1 MAGFLSPPSAG
12 SSLALWRGVR
22 RRGVGPAAVALLLLF
37 LAPGRASPEPR
48 PLKNNRFSIDLFQGP
63 ILAPIS
69 VTAIGGAYAA
79 SAEGISGMVVNAA
92 APATR
97 EPFSVNNFEID
108 GSGSISIPV
117 SLFENN
123 DFDNSGSVDYD
134 YSNFLY
140 GTLGGLLQY
149 GPVGAGANAELQR
162 YSLTDRE
169 NRTTT
174 VVVGRYHLLLGVRL
188 LGDQLVFGA
197 GARFATLGFEA
208 EKALTMLGAAPE
220 FGFLIRPD
228 WQSFRIGATLR
239 LPVDGGR
246 LIGEAVVDEDGVRR
260 AGGLILPDHVVLP
273 LELEV
278 GLALQVGPRP
288 LNPAWS
294 DPREEERAVRA
305 TFAERAQARRATIAA
320 ELARIG
326 DLTARQARKRGLDQE
341 EQRATERDFEE
352 EQRTLRKLTAGRRAR
367 YWNWP
372 REHLLFTAEI
382 LVSGQVA
389 NGVSIQGFLGQN
401 QGIERGA
408 NLVGASGASVNFS
421 PRFGVEGEPIPDL
434 VHTRLGWYY
443 EPSRFAPQAPG
454 TESVGRQHFTFG
466 ADLKLFKTT
475 WFGLVPE
482 VIYKVQG
489 SADLAP
495 RYQSFSLGA
504 GVWH

>member
-1 MAGFLSPPSAG
+1 LIFWVLC
-12 SSLALWRGVR
+12 
-22 RRGVGPAAVALLLLF
+22 
-37 LAPGRASPEPR
+37 PGRASGQPR
-48 PLKNNRFSIDLFQGP
+48 PLKDNRFSIDLFQGP

-92 APATR
+92 APAAR

-123 DFDNSGSVDYD
+123 DFDNSGSLDYD

-149 GPVGAGANAELQR
+149 GPVGAGANVELQR
-162 YSLTDRE
+162 YSLTDTQG
-169 NRTTT
+169 RTTN
-174 VVVGRYHLLLGVRL
+174 VFVGRYHLLLGARL
-188 LGDQLVFGA
+188 LGNQLVLGA

-208 EKALTMLGAAPE
+208 EKNLTMLGAAPE
-220 FGFLIRPD
+220 FGLLIRPD

-239 LPVDGGR
+239 LPVDGGQ
-246 LIGEAVVDEDGVRR
+246 LIGDAVVDSDGVRR
-260 AGGLILPDHVVLP
+260 AGGLILPEHVVLP

-278 GLALQVGPRP
+278 GVALQVGPRP
-288 LNPAWS
+288 LNPTWS
-294 DPREEERAVRA
+294 DPREEERVVRA
-305 TFAERAQARRATIAA
+305 SFVERARGRQAKIDA
-320 ELARIG
+320 ELAGIG
-326 DLTARQARKRGLDQE
+326 DRAARQARKKELERE
-341 EQRATERDFEE
+341 EQRALERDFEQ
-352 EQRTLRKLTAGRRAR
+352 EQRMIGKLTPGRRAR

-372 REHLLFTAEI
+372 REHLLFTADL
-382 LVSGQVA
+382 LVTGPVA

-401 QGIERGA
+401 QGTERGA
-408 NLVGASGASVNFS
+408 KLVGASGASMNFS
-421 PRFGVEGEPIPDL
+421 PRFGVEGEPVPDL
-434 VHTRLGWYY
+434 VHTRLGSYY
-443 EPSRFAPQAPG
+443 EPSRFG
-454 TESVGRQHFTFG
+454 TVGRQHFTFG

-495 RYQSFSLGA
+495 RYQSFSIGA